1 MSDLFSKISE
11 ILSDPEAS
19 RKIRQ
24 IADSISSNSSVPS
37 EEESQPD
44 FSPAEDASAEP
55 LLPALTESIGALGT
69 VPSAGPHSRDLQLL
83 QAMRPYLRSS
93 RAEKIDNA
101 MKAIRMIDLLSAL
114 R

>member
-24 IADSISSNSSVPS
+24 IADSISSNSSVPP

-55 LLPALTESIGALGT
+55 LLPALTESLGSLGT
-69 VPSAGPHSRDLQLL
+69 VSSGPHSRDLQLL

-93 RAEKIDNA
+93 RAEKIDSA

>member
-24 IADSISSNSSVPS
+24 IAESISSDAPPS
-37 EEESQPD
+37 QEESLPD
-44 FSPAEDASAEP
+44 VSPSGEASAETV
-55 LLPALTESIGALGT
+55 LPALTESVGTLGT
-69 VPSAGPHSRDLQLL
+69 VFSSGPHSRDLQLL